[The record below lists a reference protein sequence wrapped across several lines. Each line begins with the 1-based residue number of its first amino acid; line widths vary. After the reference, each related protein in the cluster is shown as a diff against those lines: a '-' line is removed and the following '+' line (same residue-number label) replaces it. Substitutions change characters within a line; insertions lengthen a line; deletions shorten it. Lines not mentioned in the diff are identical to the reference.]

1 MKQRLL
7 KGLVTVVTVALVLAT
22 VAGCTTMDRRAT
34 PVAEAGFAPE
44 RLTTWSRPVEI
55 SFEFGEDVVGTAS
68 YTVVLGIFKS
78 GEVPTSVGGL
88 LSASTM
94 LLGAIS
100 GDQAKDPQI
109 GTAAFKA
116 VQSVDADGLFV
127 TAVEIE
133 EDTFLWLYKKRTIT
147 VRGKAMTLV
156 DLGQVSEERADNARY
171 LQLLPS
177 GGIALPETMTSDSWL
192 PVPAR

>member
-1 MKQRLL
+1 MKTCAFLRT
-7 KGLVTVVTVALVLAT
+7 VTVLVVVLVLAVMT
-22 VAGCTTMDRRAT
+22 GCTTMDRRVT

-55 SFEFGEDVVGTAS
+55 SFEFGDEVVGTAS

-78 GEVPTSVGGL
+78 GEVPTSAGGL

-94 LLGAIS
+94 VLGAIT
-100 GDQAKDPQI
+100 GVQAEDPQI
-109 GTAAFKA
+109 ATAAAKA
-116 VQSVDADGLFV
+116 ARSVDADGLFV
-127 TAVEIE
+127 TAVEVE
-133 EDTFLWLYKKRTIT
+133 EDTFLWLYRKRTIT

-171 LQLLPS
+171 LRLLPS

-192 PVPAR
+192 PVQTR

>member
-1 MKQRLL
+1 MKKCLL
-7 KGLVTVVTVALVLAT
+7 RKVVTVLTVVLVLA
-22 VAGCTTMDRRAT
+22 VMVGCTTMDRRAT
-34 PVAEAGFAPE
+34 PTAEAGFTPE

-55 SFEFGEDVVGTAS
+55 SFEFGEDVVASAS

-78 GEVPTSVGGL
+78 GEVPASSRGL

-100 GDQAKDPQI
+100 GEQADDPQI
-109 GTAAFKA
+109 ATAAFKA
-116 VQSVDADGLFV
+116 VRSVDADGLFV

-133 EDTFLWLYKKRTIT
+133 EDSFLWLYRKRTIT
-147 VRGKAMTLV
+147 VRGKSMTVV

-171 LQLLPS
+171 LRLLPS

-192 PVPAR
+192 PVQTR